1 MRATRL
7 LSNIVRRK
15 ATTGITGLDP
25 IKDPKPI
32 LASVYRETLDTLS
45 AMPEGSVYRRATE
58 ALTKQRAAAV
68 DSAADNAQIEAAVQ
82 AGLVEEIVKQAQDE
96 LALAKRML
104 LWRPWE
110 ELEDPAPAGQWE
122 RPLERK

>member
-1 MRATRL
+1 MQPTRAL
-7 LSNIVRRK
+7 LNLVRRK

-32 LASVYRETLDTLS
+32 LAALYQETLETLS
-45 AMPEGSVYRRATE
+45 SMPAESVYRRATE
-58 ALTKQRAAAV
+58 ALTRQRASIV
-68 DSAADNAQIEAAVQ
+68 ESGTTNEGIEAEVQ

-96 LALAKRML
+96 LSLAKRML
-104 LWRPWE
+104 QWRPWE
-110 ELEDPAPAGQWE
+110 ELEDPAPKGQWD